1 MEQPASMSRV
11 QTANGYDQTYSV
23 ATNSPHPGVT
33 FSLPPNEGDSLTVCV
48 ADNIVGQI
56 LGSGHCES

>member
-1 MEQPASMSRV
+1 MSRV

>member
-33 FSLPPNEGDSLTVCV
+33 FSIPPNEGDMVRVCV
-48 ADNIVGQI
+48 ADEIVDQL
-56 LGSGHCES
+56 LGSVPELF